1 MRCYKRIGKVWWSTL
16 RFFFSVEQQ
25 AFDFVVPACKQII
38 LLFSWEALGCIKG
51 PFSSSIVLG
60 PWKALAFSAFSL
72 SCCPLLSPLFLSGLA
87 RGSQRKR
94 VAFFLRLC
102 CWTDSRLLRERRPE
116 DERERERGVKSIL
129 TICCQSKT
137 LLSPL
142 GSINLASS
150 TFYLYIGVDKGL
162 YEVNEIEYSLF
173 SRLPLLLNSCHN
185 FSIHPKKLR
194 RNKISKTLFFS
205 FHGTGLKNFA
215 FFSSFIQ
222 TMGKNLGEWVSQK
235 TAAVSSQFP
244 PSKHVL
250 SPTSS
255 PFSLWNYLSC

>member
-1 MRCYKRIGKVWWSTL
+1 M
-16 RFFFSVEQQ
+16 
-25 AFDFVVPACKQII
+25 
-38 LLFSWEALGCIKG
+38 ALPGDRREREW
-51 PFSSSIVLG
+51 PFSSVFVAGQIVD
-60 PWKALAFSAFSL
+60 FS
-72 SCCPLLSPLFLSGLA
+72 G
-87 RGSQRKR
+87 KED
-94 VAFFLRLC
+94 LRMK
-102 CWTDSRLLRERRPE
+102 
-116 DERERERGVKSIL
+116 ERERGVKSIL

-222 TMGKNLGEWVSQK
+222 TMGKNLGE
-235 TAAVSSQFP
+235 
-244 PSKHVL
+244 
-250 SPTSS
+250 
-255 PFSLWNYLSC
+255 